1 MAAVPESPLEDGLTA
16 LKQGNFDR
24 AIAEF
29 ETVCQNSSQPTATKV
44 EAQKGLVDAYVGKGE
59 DRKAIYLLE
68 ILSQSSDPQVRK
80 WATDNY
86 PQLVKP
92 LPIDA
97 TGFVAFEEVQQKVIQ
112 QEVVSVA
119 VEPVITPVEQALT
132 KKALTPFEWRNAPRA
147 QRWQPL
153 EEVNLVPLW
162 LLMAGSVTAL
172 FLLL

>member
-16 LKQGNFDR
+16 LKQGNFNK

-44 EAQKGLVDAYVGKGE
+44 HAQKGLVDAYVGKGE
-59 DRKAIYLLE
+59 DRKAIYLLKV
-68 ILSQSSDPQVRK
+68 LSQSSDSQVRK

-119 VEPVITPVEQALT
+119 VEPVITSVPAIT
-132 KKALTPFEWRNAPRA
+132 KKVTPFE
-147 QRWQPL
+147 
-153 EEVNLVPLW
+153 
-162 LLMAGSVTAL
+162 
-172 FLLL
+172 